1 MTRSAAATTN
11 LYIRGGRV
19 ASVDGTSIGYLAR
32 GSGPV
37 VVCLH
42 GGLGTALSLMPLS
55 DHLADEFE
63 LVFIN
68 LRGHGNSEWGDSAPS
83 INRHIEDVLAV
94 IDAVGPIGALFGYSF
109 GAVVALETVL
119 AAPGHVNKLAMY
131 EPPLPITYPIPD
143 ITWVKM
149 AVAQGDYEELVL
161 QAAAQGGA
169 GLSTA
174 ELAAIREDPLWLS
187 KVAHAP
193 TLAPAMAIL
202 AGLSPTVEQYEAV
215 TVPTKLIS
223 GTASAPF
230 LGKAADLLAAVLPDV
245 TREYLDGQGHHVDH
259 ALLAES
265 LKPFLRALAASVP

>member
-1 MTRSAAATTN
+1 MTRSAAAATN
-11 LYIRGGRV
+11 PYIRGGRV
-19 ASVDGTSIGYLAR
+19 SSVDGTSISYLAP

-42 GGLGTALSLMPLS
+42 GGLGTALSLVPLS

-63 LVFIN
+63 LVCIN
-68 LRGHGNSEWGDSAPS
+68 LRGHGSSEWGHAAPS
-83 INRHIEDVLAV
+83 IDRHVEDVLAV
-94 IDAVGPIGALFGYSF
+94 IDAVGPIGAVFGYSF
-109 GAVVALETVL
+109 DAVVALETAL
-119 AAPGHVNKLAMY
+119 AAPGHVKKLAIY

-143 ITWVKM
+143 ISWIKR
-149 AVAQGDYEELVL
+149 AVTQGDYEVLVL

-169 GLSTA
+169 GLSPT

-193 TLAPAMAIL
+193 TLAPTMAVL
-202 AGLSPTVEQYEAV
+202 AGLPATVEQYEAV

-230 LGKAADLLAAVLPDV
+230 LAKAADLLAAVLPEV
-245 TREYLDGQGHHVDH
+245 TREHLDGQGHHVDH
-259 ALLAES
+259 ALLAER
-265 LKPFLRALAASVP
+265 LRAFLRARTASAP